1 MKNLTKKLN
10 VFFIVGFILTSLF
23 VLTALYSLS
32 ISYEEANQ
40 ISLPDKFQSPSFNF
54 LMGTDEA
61 GADLFKKVAIGTRI
75 SLIIAFSVVFISLII
90 GLIYGS
96 FSGYMGGKTDA
107 VLMRTLDL
115 FYSFPGFLLALALVC
130 VLGPSVQNLIL
141 ALSITGWTGFARL
154 VRGEVLHIKEQDFV
168 QSARSI
174 GCSPLRI
181 VTFYIWPNLA
191 GVLLVQCTF
200 SLAGTLIVESGLSFL
215 GLGAPSY
222 IPTWGSLLNT
232 GKFYLVEAAHISF
245 FPGLCIVLLVLGF
258 NLLGDGLKLILD
270 PKKTSVV

>member
-1 MKNLTKKLN
+1 MKKLN
-10 VFFIVGFILTSLF
+10 IFFVTGFILTSIFILI
-23 VLTALYSLS
+23 ALYSLN

-40 ISLPDKFQSPSFNF
+40 ISLADKFHSPSFNF
-54 LMGTDEA
+54 LMGTDES

-75 SLIIAFSVVFISLII
+75 SLIISFSVVFISLII

-96 FSGYMGGKTDA
+96 FSGYIGGKTDA
-107 VLMRTLDL
+107 FLMRALDL

-130 VLGPSVQNLIL
+130 VLGPSIQNLIL

-154 VRGEVLHIKEQDFV
+154 VRGEVLHIKEQDFI
-168 QSARSI
+168 QAAHAI
-174 GCSPLRI
+174 GCTPVRI
-181 VTFYIWPNLA
+181 VTSYIWPNLA

-215 GLGAPSY
+215 GLGAPAH

-245 FPGLCIVLLVLGF
+245 FPGICIVLLVLGF